1 MFQNIKV
8 DIVYYKTN
16 TDFEM
21 EFNLCGCCRM
31 RLLTDKASDKK
42 TLVHDLARAVS
53 RSRVIIIAG
62 KLSGEEGIIEI
73 TARAIAKTVTEI
85 DKSLYGIKSEDK
97 ISVINGATPLVTPD
111 GEFGGCIIES
121 GPQSM
126 VLISDDKAVRKT
138 VMNTLIHPYIEEL
151 CALDLKEKAKS
162 AVAVAAPTTEP
173 HAVNTPD
180 ANDISSISETCLQES
195 ESKTETAA
203 EEAETAAEPQAEAEP
218 GNEDTAAE
226 NSAEQEKAEDQEE
239 ESFKEEIKEE
249 EKNEHTDEPSA
260 KPLSSFSSKSDDV
273 SLSGGMIFETDD
285 YRAEPLSSG
294 EDSELFIEPESLKK
308 RIIGLRNHSYVSEE
322 SEDSPYHTAEEPTG
336 KLKAGFSGNLPIL
349 IISVLLLIVLAVLCY
364 CIFYVPSKDGVTAS
378 AYLNE
383 TFNTLF
389 G

>member
-73 TARAIAKTVTEI
+73 TARAIAKTVTKI
-85 DKSLYGIKSEDK
+85 DKSLYGIKSENI

-162 AVAVAAPTTEP
+162 AAAVAAPVTEP
-173 HAVNTPD
+173 LAVNTPD

-195 ESKTETAA
+195 ESQTETAA

-218 GNEDTAAE
+218 CNEDTAE
-226 NSAEQEKAEDQEE
+226 SEKADDKEE
-239 ESFKEEIKEE
+239 ESLKEEIKEE
-249 EKNEHTDEPSA
+249 EKNEHADEPSA

-285 YRAEPLSSG
+285 YRAEPLSSE

-308 RIIGLRNHSYVSEE
+308 RIIGFRNNSYVSEE
-322 SEDSPYHTAEEPTG
+322 GEDSPYHTSEEPTE
-336 KLKAGFSGNLPIL
+336 KLKSGFSGNLPIL

>member
-151 CALDLKEKAKS
+151 YALDLKEKAKS
-162 AVAVAAPTTEP
+162 AVAVAAPATEP

-195 ESKTETAA
+195 ESQTETAA

-218 GNEDTAAE
+218 GNEDTA
-226 NSAEQEKAEDQEE
+226 EQEKTEDQEE

-249 EKNEHTDEPSA
+249 EKNEHTDDPSA

-285 YRAEPLSSG
+285 YRAEPLSSE
-294 EDSELFIEPESLKK
+294 EDSELFIEPESLRK

>member
-218 GNEDTAAE
+218 GNEDTA
-226 NSAEQEKAEDQEE
+226 EQEKTEDQEE

-249 EKNEHTDEPSA
+249 EKNQHTDEPSA
-260 KPLSSFSSKSDDV
+260 KPLSSFSSKTDDI

-294 EDSELFIEPESLKK
+294 EDSELFIEPESLRK

-322 SEDSPYHTAEEPTG
+322 SEDSPYHTAEEPIG